1 MQNKSGVYEEAD
13 VCKNRKVD
21 HIFTMIPISHSQ
33 DYVFELPTLTITRS
47 SNESKSATPLK
58 VAIKSYAR
66 ISVKAPCSARKTP
79 NGAVKRKKSA
89 KRSMKCIIV

>member
-13 VCKNRKVD
+13 VCKSRKVD

-33 DYVFELPTLTITRS
+33 DYVFELPTLNIARS
-47 SNESKSATPLK
+47 SNETKSATPLK

-66 ISVKAPCSARKTP
+66 ISVKPPCSARKTP

-89 KRSMKCIIV
+89 KRSMKCVLV